1 MTKIIYATT
10 NPGKFYEVKSIFAHH
25 KVNIY
30 SPMDFGKSIEVDETG
45 STLQENAL
53 LKVKAYI
60 DIFPN
65 DIIIADDTGV
75 EIDSLG
81 GEPGIKVRRW
91 KGYRMEDEEIIEHCL
106 TRMADI
112 KEGNRGAQFHT
123 VLAVAAPGKDTV
135 YFDGIF
141 KGQILMEPKKERE
154 VGMPFWP
161 IFFIPEL
168 NMTLGELHHTPM
180 DFQLLHPT
188 HRELA
193 VLKFLKSSI
202 LLQSSIL

>member
-10 NPGKFYEVKSIFAHH
+10 NPGKFNEVKSIFTHH
-25 KVNIY
+25 NVNIY
-30 SPMDFGKSIEVDETG
+30 SPMDFGKSIEVEETG
-45 STLQENAL
+45 STLKENAL

-75 EIDSLG
+75 EIDGLG

-106 TRMADI
+106 ARMSGI
-112 KEGNRGAQFHT
+112 KEGSRGAQFHT
-123 VLAVAAPGKDTV
+123 VLAVAEPGKEIV

-141 KGQILMEPKKERE
+141 KGQILAEPKPERE
-154 VGMPFWP
+154 AGMPFWP

-168 NMTLGELHHTPM
+168 NMTLGELHHMPM
-180 DFQLLHPT
+180 DFQLKYPT
-188 HRELA
+188 HREKA
-193 VLKFLKSSI
+193 VIAALRVSPLKSFC
-202 LLQSSIL
+202 L